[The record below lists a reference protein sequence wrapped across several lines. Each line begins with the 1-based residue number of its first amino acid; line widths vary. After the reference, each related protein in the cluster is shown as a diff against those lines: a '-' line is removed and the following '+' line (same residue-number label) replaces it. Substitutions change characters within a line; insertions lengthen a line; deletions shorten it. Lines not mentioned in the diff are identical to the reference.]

1 MREAGND
8 AVCDQTEANATV
20 TSERGL
26 TLRAVGVGIAAV
38 VLINL
43 WVTYAETVVRTSRL
57 NLSFFQLTLLAI
69 FIVLV
74 CAINPVYRRFV
85 GRAAL
90 SPSELLVIVAIGMVG
105 SVVPTSGVTGFLV
118 GVTASP
124 MYFATPENRWAEFYH
139 PNLSSWLVPTD
150 MDALRGFFEGAQGAP
165 IPWSTWIVPLA
176 WWSSLVGALFAGSAC
191 AMVILRKQWAEHE
204 KLVYP
209 LATVPMEMAENPDRG
224 LLPDFMRGRL
234 FWLGAAVAFGL
245 LAWNAIS
252 WFFPGVAGIR
262 FFPHAG
268 YFQFTRYSPGIYVQP
283 LQFYT
288 IGFAYFANL
297 QVLLSIWFFFLL
309 HVVEGGVFNRLG
321 YQIARSTD
329 SFSADP
335 PTEAWQCFGALA
347 CLVFWRLWVAR
358 SHLRGVF
365 LKALRPDHP
374 LDDRGEVLSYRTSV
388 VGLALSLAFALFW
401 LIRSGMDTVT
411 AVMFLG
417 ALGVIYLGMTR
428 VVAEVGVPYAQ
439 GTVTPQAFV
448 MDLRGTYAM
457 SEASLTSI
465 ALSYSL
471 IDYMRGLFTPG
482 LAHVVRMADQIRGS
496 KRLLLFCVALGVG
509 AGLVSSIWLTLHLGY
524 SHGAYNFSH
533 LFFGGNPKAIFTSTL
548 GQMRSPKAP
557 DLARVMFFGIGA
569 GLMGLLT
576 FLRYRFSWWPI
587 HPIGLAVAAADN
599 VYGLAMPVFIAWAA
613 KSILMRVGGVVLY
626 RNSKPLFLGL
636 LVGYTFGVV
645 FSFLVD
651 ALWFSGQGHYV
662 HGW

>member
-1 MREAGND
+1 MSRPDREAKADG
-8 AVCDQTEANATV
+8 AATGV
-20 TSERGL
+20 GPPERGL
-26 TLRAVGVGIAAV
+26 SFRSVGIGIAAV
-38 VLINL
+38 VFINL

-57 NLSFFQLTLLAI
+57 NLSFFQLTLLSI

-74 CAINPVYRRFV
+74 CAVNPLLKRIL
-85 GRAAL
+85 GRPAL
-90 SPSELLVIVAIGMVG
+90 TSSELLVIVAIGMVG
-105 SVVPTSGVTGFLV
+105 SVVPTSGITGFLV
-118 GVTASP
+118 GVIASP
-124 MYFATPENRWAEFYH
+124 IYFATPENQWAEFYH
-139 PNLSSWLVPTD
+139 PHLTSWLVPSDTN
-150 MDALRGFFEGAQGAP
+150 ALRAFFEGGEGGG
-165 IPWSTWIVPLA
+165 IPWSAWVVPLA
-176 WWSSLVGALFAGSAC
+176 WWCGLVFALFAGSAC
-191 AMVILRKQWAEHE
+191 AMVILRKQWAENE

-209 LATVPMEMAENPDRG
+209 LATVAIEMADDSG
-224 LLPDFMRGRL
+224 GGVMPDFMRGRL
-234 FWLGAAVAFGL
+234 FWLGAAVAFSL

-268 YFQFTRYSPGIYVQP
+268 YFRFTRYSPGVYVQP

-309 HVVEGGVFNRLG
+309 HVVEGGIFNRLG

-347 CLVFWRLWVAR
+347 CLVAWRLWVAR
-358 SHLRGVF
+358 AHLRAVLVKVF
-365 LKALRPDHP
+365 RGDQT
-374 LDDRGEVLSYRTSV
+374 LDDSGEALSYRASLI
-388 VGLALSLAFALFW
+388 GLALSLAFALFW
-401 LIRSGMDTVT
+401 LMRSGMDVTT
-411 AVMFLG
+411 AVMFLA
-417 ALGVIYLGMTR
+417 ALSVIYLGMTR

-448 MDLRGTYAM
+448 MDLRGTYVM
-457 SEASLTSI
+457 SGASLTSI

-471 IDYMRGLFTPG
+471 IDYMRGLFMPG
-482 LAHVVRMADQIRGS
+482 LAHVVRLGDQIRGG
-496 KRLLLFCVALGVG
+496 KRLLLYCVAIGVA

-524 SHGAYNFSH
+524 THGAYNFSH
-533 LFFGGNPKAIFTSTL
+533 LFFGGNPKAVFTSTI
-548 GQMRSPKAP
+548 GQMRTPKAP
-557 DLARVMFFGIGA
+557 DVSRVMFFAIGA
-569 GLMGLLT
+569 LGMGLLT

-599 VYGLAMPVFIAWAA
+599 VYSLAMPVFIAWAA
-613 KSILMRVGGVVLY
+613 KTILMKVGGVALY
-626 RNSKPLFLGL
+626 RRSKPLFIGL

-651 ALWFSGQGHYV
+651 AVWFPGQGHAV
-662 HGW
+662 HWW